1 VTDNSTSSGADSNEE
16 MTVETTSVFR
26 ADFLNELDAPAS
38 SGTEGSVSGVEGLPT
53 GSALLVVKRGP
64 NAGSR
69 FLLDQATTSAGR
81 HPDSDIFL
89 DDVTVRRR
97 QPQRHL
103 RQPRT
108 RRLGGALQRRRGADR
123 QVPVG
128 LPDRAQERRRQ
139 LERLVTAPDTPAFAG
154 MSIGAVLDLLRP
166 DFPDVTISK
175 IRFLEAEGLVTPER
189 TPSGY
194 RRFTAYDCARLRF
207 VLTAQRD
214 HYLPL
219 KVIKAQ
225 LDEQPDGELP
235 TVGSAYAAPR
245 LVPVSDAPADGMGAD
260 AASVARTPVRL
271 SREDLLAR
279 SGVDEALLGSLV
291 KAGVIKPG
299 AAGFF
304 DEYAVVTAQCAK
316 ALAEYG
322 VEPRHL
328 RAFRSAADRQ
338 SDLIAQIA
346 GPVDKAGREGARDRA
361 DDLAREVAALAITL
375 HTSLIKSAVRDVL
388 DR

>member
-1 VTDNSTSSGADSNEE
+1 
-16 MTVETTSVFR
+16 M
-26 ADFLNELDAPAS
+26 
-38 SGTEGSVSGVEGLPT
+38 
-53 GSALLVVKRGP
+53 
-64 NAGSR
+64 
-69 FLLDQATTSAGR
+69 
-81 HPDSDIFL
+81 
-89 DDVTVRRR
+89 
-97 QPQRHL
+97 
-103 RQPRT
+103 
-108 RRLGGALQRRRGADR
+108 
-123 QVPVG
+123 
-128 LPDRAQERRRQ
+128 
-139 LERLVTAPDTPAFAG
+139 TAPDTPALAG

-189 TPSGY
+189 TASGY

-214 HYLPL
+214 QYLPL
-219 KVIKAQ
+219 KVIKSQ
-225 LDEQPDGELP
+225 LDAQPDGELP
-235 TVGSAYAAPR
+235 QMGSAYGVRLTQVPNGSADSAHDTAA
-245 LVPVSDAPADGMGAD
+245 VAP
-260 AASVARTPVRL
+260 PQVRL
-271 SREDLLAR
+271 SREDLLSR
-279 SGVDEALLGSLV
+279 SGVDEALLAALV

-299 AAGFF
+299 PAGFF
-304 DEYAVVTAQCAK
+304 DEHSVVAAQCAR

-322 VEPRHL
+322 IEPRHL

-346 GPVDKAGREGARDRA
+346 GPVVKAGARDRA

>member
-1 VTDNSTSSGADSNEE
+1 
-16 MTVETTSVFR
+16 
-26 ADFLNELDAPAS
+26 
-38 SGTEGSVSGVEGLPT
+38 
-53 GSALLVVKRGP
+53 
-64 NAGSR
+64 
-69 FLLDQATTSAGR
+69 
-81 HPDSDIFL
+81 
-89 DDVTVRRR
+89 
-97 QPQRHL
+97 
-103 RQPRT
+103 
-108 RRLGGALQRRRGADR
+108 
-123 QVPVG
+123 
-128 LPDRAQERRRQ
+128 
-139 LERLVTAPDTPAFAG
+139 

-175 IRFLEAEGLVTPER
+175 IRFLETEGLVTPER
-189 TPSGY
+189 TASGY

-214 HYLPL
+214 QYLPL

-225 LDEQPDGELP
+225 LDAQPDGELP
-235 TVGSAYAAPR
+235 QSGSVYGVPR
-245 LVPVSDAPADGMGAD
+245 LVPVSGNGSTD
-260 AASVARTPVRL
+260 AAGFAAVAATQVRL

-279 SGVDEALLGSLV
+279 SGVDDELLAALV
-291 KAGVIKPG
+291 KAGIITPG
-299 AAGFF
+299 PGGFF
-304 DEYAVVTAQCAK
+304 DEHSVVIAQCAR

-346 GPVDKAGREGARDRA
+346 GPMVKANKAGARDRA

>member
-1 VTDNSTSSGADSNEE
+1 
-16 MTVETTSVFR
+16 
-26 ADFLNELDAPAS
+26 
-38 SGTEGSVSGVEGLPT
+38 
-53 GSALLVVKRGP
+53 
-64 NAGSR
+64 
-69 FLLDQATTSAGR
+69 
-81 HPDSDIFL
+81 
-89 DDVTVRRR
+89 
-97 QPQRHL
+97 
-103 RQPRT
+103 
-108 RRLGGALQRRRGADR
+108 
-123 QVPVG
+123 
-128 LPDRAQERRRQ
+128 
-139 LERLVTAPDTPAFAG
+139 

-175 IRFLEAEGLVTPER
+175 IRFLEGEGLVTPQR
-189 TPSGY
+189 SPSGY

-214 HYLPL
+214 QYLPL

-225 LDEQPDGELP
+225 LDAQPDGELP
-235 TVGSAYAAPR
+235 LAYPAPR
-245 LVPVSDAPADGMGAD
+245 LVPVTDGGEPARGAGAPAPT
-260 AASVARTPVRL
+260 RPTQTRPTQTRPTQTRPTQTRPTQTRL
-271 SREDLLAR
+271 SREDLLNM
-279 SGVDEALLGSLV
+279 SGVPAPLITALCR
-291 KAGVIKPG
+291 AGVITTGPG
-299 AAGFF
+299 GFF
-304 DEYAVVTAQCAK
+304 DEHAVTIAQCAA

-346 GPVDKAGREGARDRA
+346 GPVGKAGRTGARDRA

>member
-1 VTDNSTSSGADSNEE
+1 
-16 MTVETTSVFR
+16 MT
-26 ADFLNELDAPAS
+26 
-38 SGTEGSVSGVEGLPT
+38 
-53 GSALLVVKRGP
+53 
-64 NAGSR
+64 
-69 FLLDQATTSAGR
+69 Q
-81 HPDSDIFL
+81 PD
-89 DDVTVRRR
+89 
-97 QPQRHL
+97 P
-103 RQPRT
+103 
-108 RRLGGALQRRRGADR
+108 
-123 QVPVG
+123 VP
-128 LPDRAQERRRQ
+128 
-139 LERLVTAPDTPAFAG
+139 AG

-175 IRFLEAEGLVTPER
+175 IRFLEAEGLVTPQR
-189 TPSGY
+189 SAAGY

-214 HYLPL
+214 QYLPL

-225 LDEQPDGELP
+225 LDAQPDGELP
-235 TVGSAYAAPR
+235 ATGTAYAAPR
-245 LVPVSDAPADGMGAD
+245 LVQVSGDTADGPGDVAPAQ
-260 AASVARTPVRL
+260 VRL

-279 SGVDEALLGSLV
+279 SGIDNAMLSALV
-291 KAGVIKPG
+291 TAGVIKPG
-299 AAGFF
+299 PAGLF
-304 DEYAVVTAQCAK
+304 DEHSVTIAQCAR
-316 ALAEYG
+316 ALADYG

-346 GPVDKAGREGARDRA
+346 GPVAAAGKAGARDRA

>member
-1 VTDNSTSSGADSNEE
+1 
-16 MTVETTSVFR
+16 
-26 ADFLNELDAPAS
+26 
-38 SGTEGSVSGVEGLPT
+38 
-53 GSALLVVKRGP
+53 
-64 NAGSR
+64 
-69 FLLDQATTSAGR
+69 
-81 HPDSDIFL
+81 
-89 DDVTVRRR
+89 
-97 QPQRHL
+97 
-103 RQPRT
+103 
-108 RRLGGALQRRRGADR
+108 
-123 QVPVG
+123 
-128 LPDRAQERRRQ
+128 
-139 LERLVTAPDTPAFAG
+139 VTAPDRPALAG

-207 VLTAQRD
+207 ILTAQRD
-214 HYLPL
+214 QYLPL

-225 LDEQPDGELP
+225 LDAQPDGELP
-235 TVGSAYAAPR
+235 QSGSAYGVPR
-245 LVPVSDAPADGMGAD
+245 LVSVDTELDDDAG
-260 AASVARTPVRL
+260 VAPTQVRL
-271 SREDLLAR
+271 RREDLLNR
-279 SGVDEALLGSLV
+279 SGIDEPLLTELV

-299 AAGFF
+299 QAGFF
-304 DEYAVVTAQCAK
+304 DEHSVVIAQCAK
-316 ALAEYG
+316 ALEEYG

-346 GPVDKAGREGARDRA
+346 GPVVKAGKAGARDRA

>member
-1 VTDNSTSSGADSNEE
+1 
-16 MTVETTSVFR
+16 
-26 ADFLNELDAPAS
+26 
-38 SGTEGSVSGVEGLPT
+38 
-53 GSALLVVKRGP
+53 
-64 NAGSR
+64 
-69 FLLDQATTSAGR
+69 
-81 HPDSDIFL
+81 
-89 DDVTVRRR
+89 
-97 QPQRHL
+97 
-103 RQPRT
+103 
-108 RRLGGALQRRRGADR
+108 
-123 QVPVG
+123 
-128 LPDRAQERRRQ
+128 
-139 LERLVTAPDTPAFAG
+139 

-207 VLTAQRD
+207 ILTAQRD
-214 HYLPL
+214 QYLPL

-225 LDEQPDGELP
+225 LDAQADGELP
-235 TVGSAYAAPR
+235 NSGSAYAVPR
-245 LVPVSDAPADGMGAD
+245 LVSVDAHGHDGVSGVAP
-260 AASVARTPVRL
+260 TQVRL
-271 SREDLLAR
+271 RREDLLNR
-279 SGVDEALLGSLV
+279 SGISESLLGELV

-299 AAGFF
+299 QAGFF
-304 DEYAVVTAQCAK
+304 DEHSVVIAQCAK

-346 GPVDKAGREGARDRA
+346 GPVVKAGKAGARDRA

>member
-1 VTDNSTSSGADSNEE
+1 
-16 MTVETTSVFR
+16 M
-26 ADFLNELDAPAS
+26 
-38 SGTEGSVSGVEGLPT
+38 
-53 GSALLVVKRGP
+53 
-64 NAGSR
+64 
-69 FLLDQATTSAGR
+69 
-81 HPDSDIFL
+81 
-89 DDVTVRRR
+89 
-97 QPQRHL
+97 
-103 RQPRT
+103 
-108 RRLGGALQRRRGADR
+108 
-123 QVPVG
+123 
-128 LPDRAQERRRQ
+128 
-139 LERLVTAPDTPAFAG
+139 TAPDTPALAG

-189 TPSGY
+189 TASGY

-207 VLTAQRD
+207 ILTAQRD
-214 HYLPL
+214 QYLPL

-225 LDEQPDGELP
+225 LDAQSGGELP
-235 TVGSAYAAPR
+235 QSGSAYGVPR
-245 LVPVSDAPADGMGAD
+245 LVPVSGDFSEPAGGVSAVAP
-260 AASVARTPVRL
+260 TQVRL
-271 SREDLLAR
+271 SREDLQRR
-279 SGVDEALLGSLV
+279 SGVDDELLTALV
-291 KAGVIKPG
+291 KAGVITTG

-304 DEYAVVTAQCAK
+304 DEHSVLIAQCAR

-346 GPVDKAGREGARDRA
+346 GPVVKAGKAGARDRA

>member
-1 VTDNSTSSGADSNEE
+1 
-16 MTVETTSVFR
+16 M
-26 ADFLNELDAPAS
+26 
-38 SGTEGSVSGVEGLPT
+38 
-53 GSALLVVKRGP
+53 
-64 NAGSR
+64 
-69 FLLDQATTSAGR
+69 
-81 HPDSDIFL
+81 
-89 DDVTVRRR
+89 
-97 QPQRHL
+97 
-103 RQPRT
+103 
-108 RRLGGALQRRRGADR
+108 
-123 QVPVG
+123 
-128 LPDRAQERRRQ
+128 
-139 LERLVTAPDTPAFAG
+139 TAPGRPALTG

-189 TPSGY
+189 TASGY

-207 VLTAQRD
+207 ILTAQRD
-214 HYLPL
+214 QYLPL

-225 LDEQPDGELP
+225 LDAQSDGELP
-235 TVGSAYAAPR
+235 RTGSAYGVPR
-245 LVPVSDAPADGMGAD
+245 LVPVSAGVEPEANGTAGTSGVAP
-260 AASVARTPVRL
+260 TQVRL

-279 SGVDEALLGSLV
+279 SGVDEELLTALV
-291 KAGVIKPG
+291 KAGVINTGP
-299 AAGFF
+299 AGFF
-304 DEYAVVTAQCAK
+304 DEHSVVIAQCAR

-346 GPVDKAGREGARDRA
+346 GPVVKAGKAGARDRA

>member
-1 VTDNSTSSGADSNEE
+1 
-16 MTVETTSVFR
+16 M
-26 ADFLNELDAPAS
+26 
-38 SGTEGSVSGVEGLPT
+38 
-53 GSALLVVKRGP
+53 
-64 NAGSR
+64 
-69 FLLDQATTSAGR
+69 
-81 HPDSDIFL
+81 
-89 DDVTVRRR
+89 
-97 QPQRHL
+97 
-103 RQPRT
+103 
-108 RRLGGALQRRRGADR
+108 
-123 QVPVG
+123 
-128 LPDRAQERRRQ
+128 
-139 LERLVTAPDTPAFAG
+139 TAPDRPAPAG
-154 MSIGAVLDLLRP
+154 MSIGAVLDLLRA

-189 TPSGY
+189 TASGY

-207 VLTAQRD
+207 ILTAQRD
-214 HYLPL
+214 QYLPL

-225 LDEQPDGELP
+225 LDTQPDGELP
-235 TVGSAYAAPR
+235 QAGSAYGVPR
-245 LVPVSDAPADGMGAD
+245 LVTVTEGDGDDADGVSG
-260 AASVARTPVRL
+260 VAPTQVRL

-279 SGVDEALLGSLV
+279 SGIDEELLGALV
-291 KAGVIKPG
+291 KNGVITTG

-304 DEYAVVTAQCAK
+304 DEHSVVIAQCAR
-316 ALAEYG
+316 ALADYG

-346 GPVDKAGREGARDRA
+346 GPVVKAGKAGARDRA